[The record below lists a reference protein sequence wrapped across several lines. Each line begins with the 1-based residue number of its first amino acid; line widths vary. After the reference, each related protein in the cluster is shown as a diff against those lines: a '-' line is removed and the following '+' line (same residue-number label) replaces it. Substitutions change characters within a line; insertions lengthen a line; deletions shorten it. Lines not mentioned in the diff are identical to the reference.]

1 MKPLFKNLIIAI
13 ASLLIGYTASQFDPH
28 FAQIHSCKTG
38 LFVITQ
44 GRIYQ
49 LLEVTTQ
56 KEPDFRDSY
65 KTERVR

>member
-1 MKPLFKNLIIAI
+1 MKPILKNLIIV
-13 ASLLIGYTASQFDPH
+13 LLSAGLGYTASQFDPH

-38 LFVITQ
+38 LFVISQ
-44 GRIYQ
+44 SHIYQ

>member
-1 MKPLFKNLIIAI
+1 MKPILRT
-13 ASLLIGYTASQFDPH
+13 LLIVLLSAGLGYTASHFDPH
-28 FAQIHSCKTG
+28 YAQIHNCRTG
-38 LFVITQ
+38 LFVISQ
-44 GRIYQ
+44 GHIYQ